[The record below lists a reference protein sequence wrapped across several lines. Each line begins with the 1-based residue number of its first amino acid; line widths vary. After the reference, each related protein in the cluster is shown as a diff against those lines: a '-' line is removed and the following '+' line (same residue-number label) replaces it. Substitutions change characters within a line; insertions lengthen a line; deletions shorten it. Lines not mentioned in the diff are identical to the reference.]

1 MKTILISGGN
11 GKFSNALIKIN
22 KRYQILAP
30 NKKQMN
36 VLSQNSISKFISKHK
51 VNYFIHAAAFTAPMS
66 RHKIELEKSISTNII
81 GSANVAL
88 SCLKKK
94 IKLIYIS
101 TNFVY
106 PGKKG
111 NYTENSSLLPVNEY
125 GWSKLGGECAMQI
138 YKNTLILRIC
148 MNDDYF
154 PHKSAYTNYLTSF
167 LKKTDAAKITLKLLD
182 KKGII
187 NIGGKKQSA
196 YNYARDSNAKV
207 KKIKL
212 KKEDK
217 KLLGLD
223 TSMDINKLSKILH
236 AKKY

>member
-11 GKFSNALIKIN
+11 GKFSKALIETNTKY
-22 KRYQILAP
+22 KILAP
-30 NKKQMN
+30 GKKQMDILN
-36 VLSQNSISKFISKHK
+36 QNSISNFISKHK
-51 VNYFIHAAAFTAPMS
+51 IDYFIHAAAFTTPMAK
-66 RHKIELEKSISTNII
+66 HQIEIKKSISTNII

-88 SCLKKK
+88 CCLKKK

-111 NYTENSSLLPVNEY
+111 DYTEDSSLYPVNKY

-154 PHKSAYTNYLTSF
+154 PHKSAFTDYFTSF
-167 LKKTDAAKITLKLLD
+167 LKKTQVAEITLNLLD

-196 YNYARDSNAKV
+196 YNFAKDLNSKI

-212 KKEDK
+212 KKKD
-217 KLLGLD
+217 
-223 TSMDINKLSKILH
+223 KIL
-236 AKKY
+236 KEYKI